1 MLIIIGEG
9 PANDD
14 IKYLEEGARQR
25 GHLPLVVS
33 WHELSVALDDRGP
46 RLCAGGLPLAVDG
59 IIHQMSTDAL
69 PGLTVLGAVEDGIAH
84 LNSTAAVLRSAD
96 KFATHV
102 RLAAYGVPTPDTAFC
117 PGDRELRIFARA
129 YGYPVVLKQPDGAR
143 GSEVALARGED
154 ELIAKAESIRG
165 RGRPLLVQRFVAEA
179 AGRNHRVV
187 VVGGRFVA
195 AVEQTGRP
203 GDFRSNGPG
212 DVCRPV
218 TLTDEEVAVVERTAR
233 AAGLDLMSADLLR
246 GRGGPVIL
254 ETNSFPAFGG
264 FGHVDLRDPILDLI
278 ERKAA
283 ARRAGTGVPLAVPGR
298 RPVPRKGL
306 APFVPPVPPAPTVSS
321 VSSVPS
327 ATSAEGLPAA
337 KASPAADVVRVPD
350 GSLTSGKPPAGG
362 KSPAGEESVTAPD

>member
-1 MLIIIGEG
+1 MNGSGLRLLIIIGEG

-59 IIHQMSTDAL
+59 IIHQLSTDAL

-102 RLAAYGVPTPDTAFC
+102 RLAACGVPTPATAFC

-143 GSEVALARGED
+143 GSEVALAGGED
-154 ELIAKAESIRG
+154 DLIARAESIRG

-218 TLTDEEVAVVERTAR
+218 ALTDEEVAVVERTAR

-246 GRGGPVIL
+246 GRSGPVIL

-278 ERKAA
+278 ERKVA
-283 ARRAGTGVPLAVPGR
+283 ARRAGTGVPVAVPGH
-298 RPVPRKGL
+298 RPL
-306 APFVPPVPPAPTVSS
+306 AREDLASFVPPVP
-321 VSSVPS
+321 S
-327 ATSAEGLPAA
+327 ATFVEERPAA
-337 KASPAADVVRVPD
+337 VEAPLAADGLRVPD
-350 GSLTSGKPPAGG
+350 GAPAAGR
-362 KSPAGEESVTAPD
+362 SPAGEEPVTAPN